1 MAAECLS
8 HQNGK
13 KKVVDIVFNFS
24 FTECTEFFLKTM
36 KDKCSSATFY
46 SNTQDSL
53 AAFQFRILQ
62 AEQST
67 FLLLSGGKRLRG
79 AVLI

>member
-1 MAAECLS
+1 
-8 HQNGK
+8 
-13 KKVVDIVFNFS
+13 
-24 FTECTEFFLKTM
+24 M

-46 SNTQDSL
+46 SNIQDSL
-53 AAFQFRILQ
+53 VAFQFRILQ